1 MFLKGNWNSILS
13 FIYINK
19 VLLDCLWLKML
30 AVATLMYLPWFQ
42 LLLNWTDVFP
52 WNEQAKFE
60 ALLSV
65 EEVTVHA
72 ARKVFVKVD
81 NNHYHIFDNPQRIL
95 GLQSSPPMYEI
106 SNSISHF

>member
-1 MFLKGNWNSILS
+1 MFLKGNWNFILS

-19 VLLDCLWLKML
+19 VLLHCLWLKIL
-30 AVATLMYLPWFQ
+30 AVPTLMYFP
-42 LLLNWTDVFP
+42 LLLSWTDVFP

-72 ARKVFVKVD
+72 ACKVFVKVD
-81 NNHYHIFDNPQRIL
+81 IFDNPQRIL
-95 GLQSSPPMYEI
+95 GQQSSPRIY
-106 SNSISHF
+106 